1 MRPREVKKVVS
12 SRPATD
18 GAGVKI
24 NRLTGFAR
32 GFLMDPFLMLDEIR
46 SDTKDDFV
54 AGFPPHPHRGFE
66 TVTYMREGG
75 FSHEDSMGNSGT
87 ITRGGAQWMTAGSG
101 VIHSEMPTADA
112 DRIHGFQFWLNL
124 PAQEKM
130 RSPEYRDIQV
140 DEIPVLSHGDAEIRL
155 IAGSV
160 TIDGKALRGA
170 VDGKATRPLIAD
182 VILSSGGRLS
192 IAYPSSLMTQFYVY
206 EGLVSVAGTEVRA
219 GKLAY
224 LDEGDLVVLKA
235 GEDSGLLLFGGQ
247 PINEP
252 VAHYG
257 PFVMTTQEEIEQ
269 AMQDYRDGMLV
280 QS

>member
-1 MRPREVKKVVS
+1 MRPREIKKVVS

-32 GFLMDPFLMLDEIR
+32 DFLMDPFLML
-46 SDTKDDFV
+46 
-54 AGFPPHPHRGFE
+54 
-66 TVTYMREGG
+66 
-75 FSHEDSMGNSGT
+75 
-87 ITRGGAQWMTAGSG
+87 
-101 VIHSEMPTADA
+101 
-112 DRIHGFQFWLNL
+112 
-124 PAQEKM
+124 
-130 RSPEYRDIQV
+130 

-160 TIDGKALRGA
+160 TIDGEASRGA

-182 VILSSGGRLS
+182 VTLSSGGTLS
-192 IAYPSSLMTQFYVY
+192 IAYPSSYVTQIYVY
-206 EGLVSVAGTEVRA
+206 EGVVSVAGTEVRA
-219 GKLAY
+219 GNLAY
-224 LDEGDLVVLKA
+224 LDKGDLVVPKA

-257 PFVMTTQEEIEQ
+257 PFVMTTQEEIDQ
-269 AMQDYRDGMLV
+269 AMQAYRDGTLV
-280 QS
+280 QA

>member
-101 VIHSEMPTADA
+101 VIHSEMPTVDA

-130 RSPEYRDIQV
+130 RPPEYRDIQV

-160 TIDGKALRGA
+160 TIDGEALRGA
-170 VDGKATRPLIAD
+170 VNGKATRPLIAD
-182 VILSSGGRLS
+182 VTLSSGGTFS
-192 IAYPSSLMTQFYVY
+192 IAYPSSLVTQFYVY
-206 EGLVSVAGTEVRA
+206 EGVVSVAGTEVRA
-219 GKLAY
+219 SKLAY

-269 AMQDYRDGMLV
+269 AMQDYRDGTLV
-280 QS
+280 KS